1 MKIEISSDFTP
12 FPTLPERFVTMRG
25 SVNGL
30 TDALNMVMEQLPRQ
44 FERNDRDSYCEQ
56 IIIKYENAGRLIG
69 KGGQTIKSISEETG
83 TMVFFSLCI

>member
-1 MKIEISSDFTP
+1 
-12 FPTLPERFVTMRG
+12 MRG

-30 TDALNMVMEQLPRQ
+30 TDALNMIMEQLPRQ
-44 FERNDRDSYCEQ
+44 YERNDHDSHCEQ

-83 TMVFFSLCI
+83 TMVSFPLWFHL